1 MADGYT
7 SVVATEM
14 SPGGSMRRIVLPI
27 FALTLSAVVVAQHA
41 KDLSPP
47 PPRIVDLGHP
57 LSDADPTWS
66 GKPVFSHTTERQGNI
81 LVGTFSTDEH
91 FGTHVDAPA
100 HFVPDGWTVDQI
112 PVIRLVRPGVM
123 LDLRAKCAKNEDYRV
138 TREDIV
144 LFERRNG
151 AIQPG
156 TIVLIATGWD
166 ARWGDQARYRNEHD
180 GAMHFPGVSAEAAT
194 LLTADRDVAAI
205 GIDTPSIDYGPS
217 SAYEAHHI
225 TLPHKVYN
233 IENAA
238 HLTDLPPTGF
248 TVVVAPVNV
257 KGGSGAPARVF
268 AIVR

>member
-1 MADGYT
+1 MRHAVLLT
-7 SVVATEM
+7 LAMTLPAVVA
-14 SPGGSMRRIVLPI
+14 
-27 FALTLSAVVVAQHA
+27 AQQHA

-57 LSDADPTWS
+57 LSDTDPTWS
-66 GKPVFSHTTERQGNI
+66 GKPVFSHTVQHEGAL
-81 LVGTFSTDEH
+81 LVGSFSTDEH

-100 HFVPDGWTVDQI
+100 HFVPDGWTIDQI

-138 TREDIV
+138 TKEDIV

-151 AIQPG
+151 VIEPG
-156 TIVLIATGWD
+156 TIVLVATGWD
-166 ARWGDQARYRNEHD
+166 ARWSDQARYRNEHD
-180 GAMHFPGVSAEAAT
+180 GAMHFPGFSSEAAT
-194 LLTADRDVAAI
+194 VLTEDRDVAAL
-205 GIDTPSIDYGPS
+205 GIDTLSIDYGPS
-217 SAYEAHHI
+217 TAYEAHRI

-238 HLTDLPPTGF
+238 HLADLPPTGF

-257 KGGSGAPARVF
+257 KGASGAPARVF

>member
-1 MADGYT
+1 
-7 SVVATEM
+7 
-14 SPGGSMRRIVLPI
+14 MRRVVFLVL
-27 FALTLSAVVVAQHA
+27 AMTLSAVVAAQHA

-57 LSDADPTWS
+57 LADTDPTWS
-66 GKPVFSHTTERQGNI
+66 GKPVFSHTMRRQGDI

-100 HFVPDGWTVDQI
+100 HFVPDGWTIDQI

-138 TREDIV
+138 TKEDIV

-156 TIVLIATGWD
+156 TIVLLATGWD
-166 ARWGDQARYRNEHD
+166 ARWSDQARTATSTTAPCTSR
-180 GAMHFPGVSAEAAT
+180 VSTEAAT
-194 LLTADRDVAAI
+194 LLTEGRDAAAL
-205 GIDTPSIDYGPS
+205 GSTRPASTTALERLRGAPRHAAAQRTTS
-217 SAYEAHHI
+217 R
-225 TLPHKVYN
+225 T
-233 IENAA
+233 A

-248 TVVVAPVNV
+248 TVVVAPANI
-257 KGGSGAPARVF
+257 KGAAGAGARV

>member
-1 MADGYT
+1 
-7 SVVATEM
+7 
-14 SPGGSMRRIVLPI
+14 MRRIVLLI
-27 FALTLSAVVVAQHA
+27 LAMTLSTVVVAQHA

-66 GKPVFSHTTERQGNI
+66 GKPVFSHTTERQGDI

-123 LDLRAKCAKNEDYRV
+123 LDLRAKCVKNEDYRV

-144 LFERRNG
+144 LFERRYG

-166 ARWGDQARYRNEHD
+166 ARWADQARYRNEHD

-194 LLTADRDVAAI
+194 LLTADRDVAAL